1 MPLFGV
7 RQALPVL
14 CCSEPT
20 SKASG
25 SARGMLKR
33 RSIVD
38 SVYSACRH
46 PLTVVNVGEVIVAN
60 TIVAKMKNAFASA
73 FAAPQLAFATA

>member
-1 MPLFGV
+1 
-7 RQALPVL
+7 
-14 CCSEPT
+14 
-20 SKASG
+20 
-25 SARGMLKR
+25 MLKR